1 MISLPLFNVNFDLI
15 LTISFRKHITEC
27 LTVIEYSER
36 NAACEIEK
44 IYHSEDF
51 EDPLSF
57 VRMKQNGD
65 EDVTYIN
72 RSIGLIL

>member
-15 LTISFRKHITEC
+15 LTIFLRKHITEC
-27 LTVIEYSER
+27 LTVIDYSQR

-44 IYHSEDF
+44 IYYCQDF

-57 VRMKQNGD
+57 VRKKQNRD
-65 EDVTYIN
+65 KRVMYIN
-72 RSIGLIL
+72 RWMVLS